1 MRKVVVIC
9 GPTAVGKTSLSI
21 ELAKKY
27 QAEII
32 SGDSVQVYKGLD
44 IGSAKIKESEK
55 QGVVHHLIDVYE
67 PSDLYDVATF
77 QKEVRKKIDEIE
89 KPFLVGGTGLY
100 IKAALYNYEFDTP
113 KRDIEEEKKYDLL
126 SNDELFEM
134 LVKLDYDASLL
145 IHKNNRRRV
154 LRAIAMA
161 NDKKRSSLQ
170 QKDEPLYD
178 ALILY
183 LTMPR
188 EQLYNRINER
198 VDIMIEEGL
207 LDEVKS
213 LKEKGHTFNILGY
226 RELNDYLDGLI
237 NYEDAIDLI
246 KQNTRH
252 LAKRQETWFRNQMKA
267 LIVDVTNKED
277 ALIKLDEAIKS
288 FYKR

>member
-188 EQLYNRINER
+188 EQLYNRISER
-198 VDIMIEEGL
+198 VDIMVEEGL

>member
-198 VDIMIEEGL
+198 VDIMVEEGL
-207 LDEVKS
+207 LDEVNS

>member
-89 KPFLVGGTGLY
+89 RPFLVGGTGLY

-198 VDIMIEEGL
+198 VDIMVEEGL
-207 LDEVKS
+207 LDEVIS

>member
-89 KPFLVGGTGLY
+89 RPFLVGGTGLY

-207 LDEVKS
+207 LDEVKL

>member
-77 QKEVRKKIDEIE
+77 QKEVRKKIDKIE

-246 KQNTRH
+246 RQNTRH

-267 LIVDVTNKED
+267 VIVDVTNKED

>member
-44 IGSAKIKESEK
+44 IGSAKIKEPEK

-67 PSDLYDVATF
+67 PSDLYDVSTF
-77 QKEVRKKIDEIE
+77 QKEVRKKIDKIE

-237 NYEDAIDLI
+237 NYEDAINLI

>member
-89 KPFLVGGTGLY
+89 RPFLVGGTGLY

-226 RELNDYLDGLI
+226 RELNGYLDGLI
-237 NYEDAIDLI
+237 NYEDAINLI

>member
-178 ALILY
+178 GLILY

>member
-267 LIVDVTNKED
+267 IIVDVTNKED

>member
-89 KPFLVGGTGLY
+89 RPFLVGGTGLY

>member
-246 KQNTRH
+246 KQKTRH

>member
-89 KPFLVGGTGLY
+89 RPFLVGGTGLY

-113 KRDIEEEKKYDLL
+113 KRDIEEEKKYDSL